1 MGFNGAGSPF
11 QRERQ
16 TMRRFLL
23 STAALIALTCAT
35 SAQAQT
41 KIELQRFFG
50 ACDADYGKVTDV
62 SKAVGEC
69 GIITSL
75 INKFEADNPDIDV
88 NVTTVE
94 WPGYDQ
100 LNAQLASGAAPDVV
114 SMHYSAISDYQSR
127 GLIDP
132 IDDVLSAQGIS
143 PDSFTDAA
151 RGGVTK
157 EGHLFGLPF
166 DNWTMLFHVNLNLMK
181 QAGLVNADGT
191 PILPT
196 SAEELIAQGK
206 QFKEKTGKPYLVQIL
221 ANETAAYARVLY
233 TLLQQQNADFF
244 ADPTKI
250 TLNTPEAKN
259 VVELMKKIKDEG
271 LTTTGLDYAASVT
284 SFTNGD
290 GGIAVNGTWLIG
302 DFVAQSEKEG
312 TALAGGYTVYPV
324 PQLYPGRDSTY
335 ADGHS
340 WVMPHKDRTPE
351 QTEAIGKLFKF
362 LAENDFQWARTG
374 HLPAVKAVFAM
385 PEFKALPHREN
396 IAEIAETGRSLPGA
410 VQRQF
415 AIQDII
421 GEEVGAAVNG
431 DKSIDE
437 ALGSAESRINDLLAN
452 I

>member
-1 MGFNGAGSPF
+1 MK
-11 QRERQ
+11 
-16 TMRRFLL
+16 RFLL
-23 STAALIALTCAT
+23 STAAMIALACGSPAH
-35 SAQAQT
+35 AET

-50 ACDADYGKVTDV
+50 ACDADYGTVIDV

-75 INKFEADNPDIDV
+75 VNKFEADNPDIDV

-132 IDDVLSAQGIS
+132 VDDVLAAQGIS
-143 PDSFTDAA
+143 HDSFTDAA

-157 EGHLFGLPF
+157 DGQMFGLPF

-181 QAGLVNADGT
+181 EAGLVNADGT
-191 PILPT
+191 PILPK
-196 SAEELIAQGK
+196 SADELIVHGK
-206 QFKEKTGKPYLVQIL
+206 QFTEKTGKPYLVQIL
-221 ANETAAYARVLY
+221 ANETAAYARILY

-250 TLNTPEAKN
+250 KLNTPEAKN
-259 VVELMKKIKDEG
+259 VVELMKKIKEEG
-271 LTTTGLDYAASVT
+271 LTTTGLDYAAAVT
-284 SFTNGD
+284 AFTNGN

-302 DFVAQSEKEG
+302 DFVAQSQKDG
-312 TALAGGYTVYPV
+312 TPLANGYTVYPV
-324 PQLYPGRDSTY
+324 SQLYPGQDSTY

-340 WVMPHKDRTPE
+340 WVLPHKDRSPE
-351 QTEAIGKLFKF
+351 QTAAIGKLFKF
-362 LAENDFQWARTG
+362 LADNDHEWARTG
-374 HLPAVKAVFAM
+374 HLPAVKAVFDK

-396 IAEIAETGRSLPGA
+396 IAEIARTGRSLPGA

-431 DKSIDE
+431 DKTVDE
-437 ALGSAESRINDLLAN
+437 ALSSAESRINDLLAN

>member
-1 MGFNGAGSPF
+1 MSFNGAGSPF
-11 QRERQ
+11 KRERQ

-157 EGHLFGLPF
+157 EDHLFGLPF

-312 TALAGGYTVYPV
+312 TALSGGYTVYPV

>member
-1 MGFNGAGSPF
+1 
-11 QRERQ
+11 
-16 TMRRFLL
+16 MRRFLL

-75 INKFEADNPDIDV
+75 INKFEVDNPDIDV

-100 LNAQLASGAAPDVV
+100 LNAQLASGAAPAVV

-132 IDDVLSAQGIS
+132 IDEVLSAQGIS
-143 PDSFTDAA
+143 PDSFTEAA

-157 EGHLFGLPF
+157 EGQMFGLPF
-166 DNWTMLFHVNLNLMK
+166 DNWTMLFHVNMNLMK

-196 SAEELIAQGK
+196 SADELIAQGK

-302 DFVAQSEKEG
+302 DFVAQSEKQG

-385 PEFKALPHREN
+385 PEFKSLPHREN

-431 DKSIDE
+431 DKTIDE

>member
-1 MGFNGAGSPF
+1 
-11 QRERQ
+11 
-16 TMRRFLL
+16 MRRFLL

-35 SAQAQT
+35 SAHAQT
-41 KIELQRFFG
+41 RIELQRFFG
-50 ACDADYGKVTDV
+50 ACDADYGTVTDV

-75 INKFEADNPDIDV
+75 INKFEADNPDVDV

-132 IDDVLSAQGIS
+132 VDEVLSAQGIS
-143 PDSFTDAA
+143 PDNFTDAA

-157 EGHLFGLPF
+157 EGKMFGLPF
-166 DNWTMLFHVNLNLMK
+166 DNWTMLFHVNMNLMK

-191 PILPT
+191 PILPK
-196 SAEELIAQGK
+196 SADELIAQGK

-233 TLLQQQNADFF
+233 TLLQQQNTDFF

-271 LTTTGLDYAASVT
+271 LSTTGLDYAAAVS

-324 PQLYPGRDSTY
+324 PQLYPGQDSTY

-362 LAENDFQWARTG
+362 LADNDFQWARTG
-374 HLPAVKAVFAM
+374 HLPAVKAVFDM
-385 PEFKALPHREN
+385 PEFKSLPHRES
-396 IAEIAETGRSLPGA
+396 IAKIAQTGRSLPGA

-431 DKSIDE
+431 DKTIDE

>member
-233 TLLQQQNADFF
+233 TMLQQQNADFF

-312 TALAGGYTVYPV
+312 TALSGGYTVYPV

>member
-1 MGFNGAGSPF
+1 
-11 QRERQ
+11 
-16 TMRRFLL
+16 MRRFLL
-23 STAALIALTCAT
+23 STAALVALAC
-35 SAQAQT
+35 SAPAHAET

-75 INKFEADNPDIDV
+75 VNKFEAENPDIDV

-132 IDDVLSAQGIS
+132 VDDILSAVGIS

-157 EGHLFGLPF
+157 DGQMFGLPF
-166 DNWTMLFHVNLNLMK
+166 DNWTMLFHINMNLMK

-196 SAEELIAQGK
+196 SADELIAQGK
-206 QFKEKTGKPYLVQIL
+206 QFREKTGKPYLVQIL
-221 ANETAAYARVLY
+221 ANETAAYARILY
-233 TLLQQQNADFF
+233 TLLQQQKSDFF

-250 TLNTPEAKN
+250 KLDTPEARN
-259 VVELMKKIKDEG
+259 AVELMKRIKDEG
-271 LTTTGLDYAASVT
+271 LSTTGLDYAAAVT
-284 SFTNGD
+284 AFTHGD

-302 DFVAQSEKEG
+302 DFVAQSEKDG
-312 TALAGGYTVYPV
+312 TALAKGYAVYPV
-324 PQLYPGRDSTY
+324 PQLYPGQDSTY

-340 WVMPHKDRTPE
+340 WVLPHKDRTPE
-351 QTEAIGKLFKF
+351 QTAAIGKLFKF
-362 LAENDFQWARTG
+362 LADNDYEWARTG
-374 HLPAVKAVFAM
+374 HLPAVKAVFDK
-385 PEFKALPHREN
+385 PEFKALPHRES
-396 IAEIAETGRSLPGA
+396 IAKIAETGRSLPGA

-431 DKSIDE
+431 DKSVDE
-437 ALGSAESRINDLLAN
+437 ALSSAESRINDLLAN

>member
-1 MGFNGAGSPF
+1 
-11 QRERQ
+11 
-16 TMRRFLL
+16 MRRILM
-23 STAALIALTCAT
+23 STAALVALACSIPAH
-35 SAQAQT
+35 AQT

-50 ACDADYGKVTDV
+50 ACDADYGTNTDV

-75 INKFEADNPDIDV
+75 VNKFEADNPDIDV

-132 IDDVLSAQGIS
+132 VDDVLSAEGIS

-151 RGGVTK
+151 RDGVTK
-157 EGHLFGLPF
+157 DGKMFGLPF

-181 QAGLVNADGT
+181 EAGLVNADGT
-191 PILPT
+191 PVLPK
-196 SAEELIAQGK
+196 SADELIAQGK
-206 QFKEKTGKPYLVQIL
+206 QFEEKTGKPYLVQIY
-221 ANETAAYARVLY
+221 ANETAAYTRILY
-233 TLLQQQNADFF
+233 TLLQQQNSDFF

-250 TLNTPEAKN
+250 KLNTPEAKSAL
-259 VVELMKKIKDEG
+259 EFMKKIKDEG
-271 LTTTGLDYAASVT
+271 LTTTGLDYAAAVT
-284 SFTNGD
+284 AFQNGD

-302 DFVAQSEKEG
+302 DYVAQSEKEG
-312 TALAGGYTVYPV
+312 TALAKGYTVYPV
-324 PQLYPGRDSTY
+324 PQLYPGRASTY

-340 WVMPHKDRTPE
+340 WVLPHKDRTPE
-351 QTEAIGKLFKF
+351 QTAAIGKLLKF
-362 LAENDFQWARTG
+362 LADNDYEWARTG
-374 HLPAVKAVFAM
+374 HLPSVKAVFDK

-396 IAEIAETGRSLPGA
+396 IAEIARTGRSLPAA

-421 GEEVGAAVNG
+421 GEETGAAING
-431 DKSIDE
+431 DKSVED
-437 ALGSAESRINDLLAN
+437 ALTSAESRVNDLLAN
-452 I
+452 L

>member
-1 MGFNGAGSPF
+1 
-11 QRERQ
+11 
-16 TMRRFLL
+16 MRRLL
-23 STAALIALTCAT
+23 FSSVAIAALAFGPAAHANTM
-35 SAQAQT
+35 
-41 KIELQRFFG
+41 IELQRFFG

-62 SKAVGEC
+62 SAAVGEC
-69 GIITSL
+69 GIITAL
-75 INKFEADNPDIDV
+75 INKFEADNPGIDV

-114 SMHYSAISDYQSR
+114 SMHYSAISDYQTR
-127 GLIDP
+127 GLIEP
-132 IDDVLSAQGIS
+132 IDPVLAAQGIL

-151 RGGVTK
+151 RNGVTK
-157 EGHLFGLPF
+157 EEQMFGLPF

-196 SAEELIAQGK
+196 SVEELVTQGK

-221 ANETAAYARVLY
+221 ANETATYARILY

-244 ADPTKI
+244 ADPLKI
-250 TLNTPEAKN
+250 TLNTPEAKTA
-259 VVELMKKIKDEG
+259 VETMKRIKDEG
-271 LTTTGLDYAASVT
+271 LTTVGLDYPAAVSA
-284 SFTNGD
+284 FANGD

-302 DFVAQSEKEG
+302 DYVAQSEKSG
-312 TALAGGYTVYPV
+312 TALSGGYTVYPV
-324 PQLYPGRDSTY
+324 PQLFPGRDSTY
-335 ADGHS
+335 SDGHS
-340 WVMPHKDRTPE
+340 WVMPRKDRSPE
-351 QTEAIGKLFKF
+351 QVEAIGKLFKF

-374 HLPAVKAVFAM
+374 HLPAVKAVFDM
-385 PEFKALPHREN
+385 EQFKSLPHRSN
-396 IAEIAETGRSLPGA
+396 IAEIAQTGQSLPAA

-431 DKSIDE
+431 DKSVEE

-452 I
+452 L

>member
-1 MGFNGAGSPF
+1 
-11 QRERQ
+11 
-16 TMRRFLL
+16 MRRFLL
-23 STAALIALTCAT
+23 STAALIALSCGTP
-35 SAQAQT
+35 AQAET

-50 ACDADYGKVTDV
+50 ACDADYGTVTDV

-75 INKFEADNPDIDV
+75 VNKFEADNPDIDV

-132 IDDVLSAQGIS
+132 VDEVLSAEGIS

-151 RGGVTK
+151 RDGVTK
-157 EGHLFGLPF
+157 DGKMFGLPF

-181 QAGLVNADGT
+181 EAGLVNADGT
-191 PILPT
+191 PILPK
-196 SAEELIAQGK
+196 SADELIAQGK
-206 QFKEKTGKPYLVQIL
+206 QFKEKTGKPYLVQIY
-221 ANETAAYARVLY
+221 ANETAAYTRILY
-233 TLLQQQNADFF
+233 TLLQQQNSDFF

-250 TLNTPEAKN
+250 KLNTPEAKAAL
-259 VVELMKKIKDEG
+259 EFMKKIKDEG
-271 LTTTGLDYAASVT
+271 LTTTGLDYAAAVT
-284 SFTNGD
+284 AFQNGD

-302 DFVAQSEKEG
+302 DYVAQSEKEG
-312 TALAGGYTVYPV
+312 TPLAKGYTVYPV

-340 WVMPHKDRTPE
+340 WVLPHKDRTPE
-351 QTEAIGKLFKF
+351 QTAAIGKLFKF
-362 LAENDFQWARTG
+362 LADNDYEWARTG
-374 HLPAVKAVFAM
+374 HLPSVKAVFDK

-396 IAEIAETGRSLPGA
+396 IAEIAQTGRSLPAA

-415 AIQDII
+415 PIQDII
-421 GEEVGAAVNG
+421 GEEAGAAING
-431 DKSIDE
+431 DKSVDD
-437 ALGSAESRINDLLAN
+437 ALTSAESRINDLLAN
-452 I
+452 L

>member
-1 MGFNGAGSPF
+1 
-11 QRERQ
+11 
-16 TMRRFLL
+16 MRRFLL
-23 STAALIALTCAT
+23 STAALIALSCGTP
-35 SAQAQT
+35 AQAET

-50 ACDADYGKVTDV
+50 ACDADYGTVTDV

-75 INKFEADNPDIDV
+75 VNKFEADNPDIDV

-132 IDDVLSAQGIS
+132 VDEVLSAEGIS

-151 RGGVTK
+151 RDGVTK
-157 EGHLFGLPF
+157 DGKMFGLPF

-181 QAGLVNADGT
+181 EAGLVNADGT
-191 PILPT
+191 PILPK
-196 SAEELIAQGK
+196 SADELIAQGK
-206 QFKEKTGKPYLVQIL
+206 QFKEKTGKPYLVQIY
-221 ANETAAYARVLY
+221 ANETAAYTRILY
-233 TLLQQQNADFF
+233 TLLQQQNSDFF

-250 TLNTPEAKN
+250 KLNTPEAKAAL
-259 VVELMKKIKDEG
+259 EFMKKIKDEG
-271 LTTTGLDYAASVT
+271 LTTTGLDYAAAVT
-284 SFTNGD
+284 AFQNGD

-302 DFVAQSEKEG
+302 DYVAQSEKEG
-312 TALAGGYTVYPV
+312 TPLANGYTVYPV

-340 WVMPHKDRTPE
+340 WVLPHKDRTPE
-351 QTEAIGKLFKF
+351 QTAAIGKLFKF
-362 LAENDFQWARTG
+362 LADNDYEWARTG
-374 HLPAVKAVFAM
+374 HLPSVKAVFDK

-396 IAEIAETGRSLPGA
+396 IAEIAQTGRSLPAA

-415 AIQDII
+415 PIQDII
-421 GEEVGAAVNG
+421 GEEAGAAING
-431 DKSIDE
+431 DKSVDD
-437 ALGSAESRINDLLAN
+437 ALTSAESRINDLLAN
-452 I
+452 L

>member
-1 MGFNGAGSPF
+1 
-11 QRERQ
+11 
-16 TMRRFLL
+16 MRRFLL
-23 STAALIALTCAT
+23 STAAVIALTCAT
-35 SAQAQT
+35 SAHSQT

-75 INKFEADNPDIDV
+75 INKFEADNPDVDV

-132 IDDVLSAQGIS
+132 VDEVLSAQGIS

-157 EGHLFGLPF
+157 EGQMFGLPF
-166 DNWTMLFHVNLNLMK
+166 DNWTMLFHINLNLMK

-191 PILPT
+191 PILPK
-196 SAEELIAQGK
+196 SADELIAQGK

-250 TLNTPEAKN
+250 TLNTPEAKS

-302 DFVAQSEKEG
+302 DFVAHSEKAG
-312 TALAGGYTVYPV
+312 TALANGYTVYPV
-324 PQLYPGRDSTY
+324 PQLYPGQDSTY

-340 WVMPHKDRTPE
+340 WVLPHKDRTPE
-351 QTEAIGKLFKF
+351 QTQAIGKLFKF
-362 LAENDFQWARTG
+362 LADNDFQWARTG
-374 HLPAVKAVFAM
+374 HLPAVKAVFGM
-385 PEFKALPHREN
+385 QEFKSLPHRES
-396 IAEIAETGRSLPGA
+396 IAKIAETGRSLPGA

-431 DKSIDE
+431 DKTIDE